1 VLHLFFELVATEFT
15 LRVSVRRRTCRC
27 KLRAN
32 ARAPCAAPDAP
43 TGISHTFPRF
53 SVTQTVVALWMH
65 ELAHSATAA
74 FVALCLWV
82 LGASFPDAQRSAKQA
97 LCSANLRGNVPLSV
111 WAACVLPSSSGIG
124 AFMGLGGLRQGPF
137 VYWVP
142 PKGEPAPAAQA
153 LVRAAG
159 PAGSLALA
167 LAVTKAVMAGGYLSQ
182 PVSIAAVAAPWLVL
196 AAGCASDLAP
206 ASSGLA
212 AFIFRCGNF
221 GCILNLANGTRF
233 CLPSEGASPEPTLTS
248 PLTPRSQA
256 SLPTTSTMARRSW
269 SACAQSRRFAA
280 ARRLASPP

>member
-1 VLHLFFELVATEFT
+1 
-15 LRVSVRRRTCRC
+15 
-27 KLRAN
+27 
-32 ARAPCAAPDAP
+32 
-43 TGISHTFPRF
+43 
-53 SVTQTVVALWMH
+53 MH

-233 CLPSEGASPEPTLTS
+233 ACLQNEGAMQPGAH
-248 PLTPRSQA
+248 PRSPHPSPRAPRLRCQQRQLWPGDPGA
-256 SLPTTSTMARRSW
+256 HVRHHAG
-269 SACAQSRRFAA
+269 SRRPGGWHRLHDGHRG
-280 ARRLASPP
+280 AR